1 MEVPWKDHTP
11 KHCSFD
17 AGTCIWL
24 TSTEFRLKIC
34 VPPLITGFSVE
45 SVNCLFF
52 RLHNWCCFII
62 SLSGPGHMPEG
73 TEFGE
78 KEPTSI

>member
-45 SVNCLFF
+45 SVNCFSDFTTGVALLF
-52 RLHNWCCFII
+52 H
-62 SLSGPGHMPEG
+62 SLVQDTCLRELSLERRSPPQ
-73 TEFGE
+73 
-78 KEPTSI
+78 SN